1 MLGRGE
7 AHRADEHHAAV
18 GRLGDDARLAVHER
32 LGGGDAGRGLQHGA
46 GRGRRGGARADAE
59 RARRVVQVADD
70 AVVVHALAVA
80 EPRGLGQH
88 RGGGNPETVGERE
101 PGDAGALT
109 TDAGLVGDE
118 TAHAALK
125 REAEGGGAGE
135 RASDDDVAH
144 GDPRVH
150 VGEGVQ
156 DDDATVAV
164 LVFDLQGRRSFRSRA
179 RPLCLSAWPLCGA
192 WWEARRCGRSGGPP
206 SPGTPAAGLEASAR
220 ASC

>member
-1 MLGRGE
+1 
-7 AHRADEHHAAV
+7 
-18 GRLGDDARLAVHER
+18 
-32 LGGGDAGRGLQHGA
+32 
-46 GRGRRGGARADAE
+46 
-59 RARRVVQVADD
+59 
-70 AVVVHALAVA
+70 
-80 EPRGLGQH
+80 

-164 LVFDLQGRRSFRSRA
+164 LVGDLQGRRSFRSRA

-192 WWEARRCGRSGGPP
+192 WWEARRLGSVRSSLTLTARRRTRSTLLPLTRRRRCASLAVEGNQGVTGALPAASSDVQCGQRRARSGMLMAQWPHSFVAG
-206 SPGTPAAGLEASAR
+206 AAGDFGNRRLTCLTTTNTANATIRKLITALMKSP
-220 ASC
+220 

>member
-1 MLGRGE
+1 M
-7 AHRADEHHAAV
+7 RALIAPTAAAATPAV
-18 GRLGDDARLAVHER
+18 SSTRRPSIPARS
-32 LGGGDAGRGLQHGA
+32 GA

-70 AVVVHALAVA
+70 AIVVHALAVA

-125 REAEGGGAGE
+125 RE
-135 RASDDDVAH
+135 
-144 GDPRVH
+144 
-150 VGEGVQ
+150 
-156 DDDATVAV
+156 
-164 LVFDLQGRRSFRSRA
+164 
-179 RPLCLSAWPLCGA
+179 
-192 WWEARRCGRSGGPP
+192 
-206 SPGTPAAGLEASAR
+206 
-220 ASC
+220 